1 MLNEHPTESHASHSP
16 GHMPDHR
23 AAAPWGHRAAPQ
35 PPTQPI
41 QLHGFLLNTSKRSQP
56 HQFSR
61 ITEQRGVR
69 TSVRLAAVGF
79 RAFSSFFLN
88 ACDKGFMG
96 GGAGLKK
103 PKPHVVMRLL
113 LLLVFLLC
121 CAWGKTRSTSCR
133 SRGAGWA
140 QPHQRCGSRLLGH
153 VALCVLSVQLPDDL
167 VGPAVVL
174 LVAPAIQDLLFVLLL
189 LAAPAACRSFRARA
203 GTCTRAEARTTAV
216 TPLDS

>member
-1 MLNEHPTESHASHSP
+1 
-16 GHMPDHR
+16 MPDHR

-96 GGAGLKK
+96 GEAGLKK

-113 LLLVFLLC
+113 LLLSFFSAVPGAEPEARAADPRGRGGHSPTSDADPACWAMSPSAFFLFSSPM
-121 CAWGKTRSTSCR
+121 T
-133 SRGAGWA
+133 
-140 QPHQRCGSRLLGH
+140 LLGQ
-153 VALCVLSVQLPDDL
+153 LSSSSLPPPSRTFFSL
-167 VGPAVVL
+167 
-174 LVAPAIQDLLFVLLL
+174 LLL